1 MIDKFN
7 NGHSSFPEIE
17 RLTQKRIFFGKF
29 HFSEFICLLCPIM
42 LESLKTILRAQILK

>member
-29 HFSEFICLLCPIM
+29 HFTEFYLLTVPYHVGKF
-42 LESLKTILRAQILK
+42 ENNS